1 MIINVVFVLCH
12 LSTSQPPFSKN
23 IDFRGWQCSKMD
35 AWDISVVLLVLTL
48 VPSSHQWTS
57 HGSIQFL
64 SEGEST
70 SLEAPGDSSAGCWWL
85 FNHSDGLQ
93 SCCFASH
100 PHLCDRTAGNTSKC
114 RRTEDAKVLTEVDG
128 VPGCTLS
135 LRNLTEAVDKGNYQ
149 AGFPPGLGNVLDVS
163 LWIFARPDSV
173 DEPAEENH
181 PGSKSKI

>member
-1 MIINVVFVLCH
+1 MSSLSYAICQHPSRHFPKVLI
-12 LSTSQPPFSKN
+12 FG
-23 IDFRGWQCSKMD
+23 RWQCSKMD

-100 PHLCDRTAGNTSKC
+100 PHLCDRTAGNTNKC
-114 RRTEDAKVLTEVDG
+114 RRTEDAKVMTEVDG

-173 DEPAEENH
+173 DEPVENNH
-181 PGSKSKI
+181 PGSWRTI

>member
-1 MIINVVFVLCH
+1 
-12 LSTSQPPFSKN
+12 
-23 IDFRGWQCSKMD
+23 MD
-35 AWDISVVLLVLTL
+35 AWETTHVLLLLTL
-48 VPSSHQWTS
+48 VASSHQWTS

-70 SLEAPGDSSAGCWWL
+70 LLEAPGDSSAGCWWL
-85 FNHSDGLQ
+85 FTHPDRPLH

-100 PHLCDRTAGNTSKC
+100 PHLCDQTGGNC
-114 RRTEDAKVLTEVDG
+114 GRRAADAEVRTEVDG
-128 VPGCTLS
+128 VPACTLS

-173 DEPAEENH
+173 DEAVEKNH
-181 PGSKSKI
+181 PGS